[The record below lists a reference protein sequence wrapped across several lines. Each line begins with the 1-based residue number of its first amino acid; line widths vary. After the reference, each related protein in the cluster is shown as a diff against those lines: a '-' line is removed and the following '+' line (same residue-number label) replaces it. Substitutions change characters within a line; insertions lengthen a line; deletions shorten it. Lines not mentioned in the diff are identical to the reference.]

1 MPANGIRKGRPG
13 IRTGPHDGEEW
24 VKAVYRCHLAGA
36 RECRSWN
43 LYLANAGQD
52 GVKAGWGA
60 ALRASQGLQ
69 VFCECQEAAS
79 SLVLPKHEPIEPF
92 SELRDR
98 V

>member
-1 MPANGIRKGRPG
+1 M
-13 IRTGPHDGEEW
+13 
-24 VKAVYRCHLAGA
+24 KAVYRCHLAGA